1 MPEEEGP
8 VGSTEPAHP
17 GRNRTDPHHRSPRVQ
32 RSERCGG
39 GRVCPNFQAQGGGPS
54 HERRLP
60 TPGHPT
66 HSRGRSRPGTR
77 WGAGRVRSA
86 GEGREWGCAPAPALC
101 PAGGRGSDGGKW
113 SQRGMHLAAGADAA
127 TTTPTARR
135 CPGSDWPGPH
145 AHPPAHG
152 IRPEDRRRRR
162 RRRPCPAPGSVCKE

>member
-1 MPEEEGP
+1 M
-8 VGSTEPAHP
+8 GSTEQAHP
-17 GRNRTDPHHRSPRVQ
+17 GRNRTEPHHRSPRGQ

-39 GRVCPNFQAQGGGPS
+39 GRVCPQLPGAGWGPKP
-54 HERRLP
+54 RAAP
-60 TPGHPT
+60 PHP
-66 HSRGRSRPGTR
+66 RSPHALAWAIKAIAR

-127 TTTPTARR
+127 TTAPAARR

-145 AHPPAHG
+145 AHPPARE
-152 IRPEDRRRRR
+152 IRPEDRRQRRR